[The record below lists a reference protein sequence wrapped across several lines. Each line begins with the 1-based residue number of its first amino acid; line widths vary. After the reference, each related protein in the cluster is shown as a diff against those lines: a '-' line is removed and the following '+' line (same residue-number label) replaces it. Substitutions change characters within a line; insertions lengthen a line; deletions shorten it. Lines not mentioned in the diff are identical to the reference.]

1 MKLNS
6 CLGLILTCR
15 GSIHW
20 NPRIKG
26 QKESQLTFYVN
37 PSPSFSEVGA
47 HYVTSVRHV
56 EWQKCNDSHPG
67 FIHFTHVVC
76 VSQDDRPPYSRLYF
90 NRFEYLLPDVPLS
103 DRLLLILLP
112 LTKHTYHRLIVPSI
126 ILNKSKKILSRF
138 KLSS

>member
-20 NPRIKG
+20 NPRIKV
-26 QKESQLTFYVN
+26 QKENQLNFYVN
-37 PSPSFSEVGA
+37 PSPSFSGVGA
-47 HYVTSVRHV
+47 QYVTSVRHV

-90 NRFEYLLPDVPLS
+90 NRFEYLLPDVPHSDQLS
-103 DRLLLILLP
+103 LILLP

-126 ILNKSKKILSRF
+126 DQLTLALI
-138 KLSS
+138 SSP